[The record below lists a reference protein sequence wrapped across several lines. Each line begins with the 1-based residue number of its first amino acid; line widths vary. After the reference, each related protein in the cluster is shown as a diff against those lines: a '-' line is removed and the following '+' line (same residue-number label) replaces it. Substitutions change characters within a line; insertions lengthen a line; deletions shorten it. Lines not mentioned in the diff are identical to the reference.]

1 MTALRILSQVIT
13 ADLTRVFAVVAL
25 IKRLAD
31 KGQKNNSAY
40 AGLFFF
46 YADWPMRIYFFTDGR
61 AGDTLIRRKV
71 VNVIGGL

>member
-46 YADWPMRIYFFTDGR
+46 MRIGLCVFIFSQTGGR
-61 AGDTLIRRKV
+61 ATR
-71 VNVIGGL
+71 

>member
-13 ADLTRVFAVVAL
+13 ADPTRVFAVVAL

-40 AGLFFF
+40 AELFF
-46 YADWPMRIYFFTDGR
+46 YADWPMRIYFFTGGR
-61 AGDTLIRRKV
+61 AGDTLTRREFV
-71 VNVIGGL
+71 FVGGLC